1 MEHLGIGLELLAVGM
16 STVFIILLIV
26 IFGGTLLIKV
36 VNKIAPEEV
45 LPAKKV
51 GTTTNTVI
59 DATTMEV
66 LNKVVCQLTN
76 GKGKIVSA
84 QKK

>member
-36 VNKIAPEEV
+36 VNKIAPEV
-45 LPAKKV
+45 LPTKKV